1 MDWLTAWGSDVRQGA
16 RALRTNP
23 FLGLVAVASLALA
36 IGANTA
42 IFTAWSAVMQH
53 RIAVRQPERL
63 VSIYTQA
70 PSIPGLGYIG
80 VSHLDALDYARNPQ
94 TFSGTYEIRQ
104 APVAMVY
111 GGRAEQATAG
121 VVSGNF
127 FDVLGVAP
135 AMGRVFHAADTPA
148 DGTGALAVLNY
159 RYFVSRFG
167 GNPAVLGARI
177 SINGSGFTVIG
188 VAPPDFNGTETL
200 AAADFWA
207 PVTMHAALLPSAIDR
222 YYNARNAQY
231 FNMVGRLRPGVSLD
245 QAAAAVRVTAAR
257 LAQQYPEADQ
267 PLTATVLPLLS
278 SGINPNQR
286 STYDLAFTVMLAVV
300 GMVLLI
306 ACANVANLL
315 LARAWTRRREMAVRR
330 ALGASRWRLARQL
343 LAESLCLGGLAGAA
357 GLAVAWVGQREL
369 WSHRPLALQQA
380 PIHLSWNLA
389 MVAFTV
395 GLALLA
401 SLLFGL
407 APVMMSARLDLAA
420 HFKSSN
426 TGSAAG
432 GGGRRAGLRGAL
444 LAGEAGF
451 SIVAL
456 ILAGL
461 FLASLRHLRTT
472 APGFDASHLVTLRF
486 DMSNT
491 GFNLARPGAP
501 EELLTFDRE
510 LLDRVRRLP
519 GVAAATLASGTPMAA
534 RSISHT
540 YQLEGQSL
548 RTQALRLAEVE
559 AIAPASFF
567 QTMGIPLLEGR
578 DFSPNDSIHA
588 PKVMIVNQTF
598 AQRSWPGQDPIGKRV
613 LFHDDDGPTEVIGVA
628 RDSKYE
634 SMAEDAVAFA
644 YIPLAQNPATALG
657 LAVRGAGQGTPAAA
671 QQAELLREMTQA
683 VQSLEPQLA
692 VTAAQPA
699 TVAIE
704 QSLWAERMGA
714 GLLQLLAEF
723 AMLLAA
729 IGVYGVA
736 AYSVRQRWREL
747 GIRMALGASAGRV
760 FTLVLRDGLAPVL
773 IGLTAGAGAAMLL
786 AHAAASLLFGVGAAD
801 PAILLGYGGLFL
813 AVAALACALPARRA
827 ARIDPLEALRSE

>member
-1 MDWLTAWGSDVRQGA
+1 M
-16 RALRTNP
+16 RANP
-23 FLGLVAVASLALA
+23 LLSLVAVGSLALA
-36 IGANTA
+36 IGVNTA
-42 IFTAWSAVMQH
+42 IFNTWSAVMHH
-53 RIAVRQPERL
+53 RIAVQQPDRL
-63 VSIYTQA
+63 VSIFTQA
-70 PSIPGLGYIG
+70 PSIPGIGYIPI
-80 VSHLDALDYARNPQ
+80 SHLDSLDYARNPQ
-94 TFSGTYEIRQ
+94 VFSGTYEIRQ

-127 FDVLGVAP
+127 FDVLGVA
-135 AMGRVFHAADTPA
+135 AAVGRVFHTVDAPA
-148 DGTGALAVLNY
+148 DGTGALAVLNN
-159 RYFVSRFG
+159 RFFVSRFG
-167 GNPAVLGARI
+167 GNPAILGARL
-177 SINGSGFTVIG
+177 SINGTGFTVIG
-188 VAPPDFNGTETL
+188 VAPPDFDGTGTL
-200 AAADFWA
+200 AAADLWA
-207 PVTMHAALLPSAIDR
+207 PITMHAALLPSAVDR

-231 FNMVGRLRPGVSLD
+231 FNMVGRLQPGVTPA

-257 LAQQYPEADQ
+257 LARQYPEADQ
-267 PLTATVLPLLS
+267 PLTATVMPLLA

-286 STYDLAFTVMLAVV
+286 STFELAFTVMLAVV

-343 LAESLCLGGLAGAA
+343 LAESLCLGGLAGVA
-357 GLAVAWVGQREL
+357 GLAVAWIGQREL

-380 PIHLSWNLA
+380 PIHLSWNA
-389 MVAFTV
+389 PMGAFTI

-407 APVMMSARLDLAA
+407 APVAMSARLDLAS
-420 HFKSSN
+420 HLKSAN
-426 TGSAAG
+426 AGSSSG
-432 GGGRRAGLRGAL
+432 GGGRAGLRGAL

-461 FLASLRHLRTT
+461 FLASLRHLQTT
-472 APGFDASHLVTLRF
+472 TPGFDASRLVTLRF

-491 GFNLARPGAP
+491 GFRLDRPGAP
-501 EELLTFDRE
+501 NQLLTFDRK
-510 LLDRVRRLP
+510 LLERVLRLP
-519 GVAAATLASGTPMAA
+519 GVSAATLASGTPMAA

-540 YQLEGQSL
+540 YQLEGQSQ
-548 RTQALRLAEVE
+548 RRQGLRLAEVE

-567 QTMGIPLLEGR
+567 HTMGISLIEGR
-578 DFSPNDSIHA
+578 DFSPGDGVHD
-588 PKVMIVNQTF
+588 PQVMIVNQTF
-598 AQRSWPGQDPIGKRV
+598 ARRSWPGQDPIGKRV
-613 LFHDDDGPTEVIGVA
+613 LFHDDDGPTQVVGVA
-628 RDSKYE
+628 QDSKYE

-644 YIPLAQNPATALG
+644 YVPLAQNPATALG
-657 LAVRGAGQGTPAAA
+657 LAVRGAETGAGGAA
-671 QQAELLREMTQA
+671 QQAGMLREMSQVVQA
-683 VQSLEPQLA
+683 LRPQLA

-714 GLLQLLAEF
+714 ELLALLAEF
-723 AMLLAA
+723 ATLLAA

-747 GIRMALGASAGRV
+747 GIRLALGASTGRV
-760 FTLVLRDGLAPVL
+760 FTMVLRDGLAPVL
-773 IGLTAGAGAAMLL
+773 VGVAAGAGAAVLL
-786 AHAAASLLFGVGAAD
+786 AHASAALLFGVGPAD
-801 PAILLGYGGLFL
+801 PAVLLGYSGLFIG
-813 AVAALACALPARRA
+813 VAALACALPARRA
-827 ARIDPLEALRSE
+827 ARIDPLGALRSE